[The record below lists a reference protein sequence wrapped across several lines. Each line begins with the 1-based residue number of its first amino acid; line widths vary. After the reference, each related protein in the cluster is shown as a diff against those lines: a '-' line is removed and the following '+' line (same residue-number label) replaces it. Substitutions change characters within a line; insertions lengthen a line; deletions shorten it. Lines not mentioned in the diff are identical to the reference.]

1 MKILWALLVGWGLLA
16 LGSGAAR
23 AHPHVLIT
31 NSVAPVIDEQGRVTA
46 LDLRWEFDAA
56 YSAFTAAD
64 LKGRKGAARAAELDK
79 FARETLENLAEWGY
93 YADLEAGGKRLA
105 AGKAGNGAA
114 TLDDGILVLKFRLP
128 LKEPLAVAGQT
139 LAVRVYDPTYYI
151 AIEMDKATAVKLP
164 GLWSDRCTTRLREPA
179 RVEFKPLA
187 ESAYTAQADKKADM
201 RDGIGFALAQVA
213 EISCK

>member
-1 MKILWALLVGWGLLA
+1 MTILRALLVGWGLLA
-16 LGSGAAR
+16 LGGGAAE

-64 LKGRKGAARAAELDK
+64 LKGRKGAERAAELDK

-105 AGKAGNGAA
+105 VGTAGNGAA
-114 TLDDGILVLKFRLP
+114 TLDDGILVLRFRLP
-128 LKEPLAVAGQT
+128 LKDPLAIAGQT

-151 AIEMDKATAVKLP
+151 AIEMDVATAVRLP
-164 GLWSDRCTTRLREPA
+164 GSWGERCKTRLREPA
-179 RVEFKPLA
+179 KMEYKSLS
-187 ESAYTAQADKKADM
+187 ESAYAAEADKKTDM

-213 EISCK
+213 EITCK